1 MIYAGIVV
9 TTAAAC
15 SAPPPD
21 TATAA
26 APPVRHGEVTLTAD
40 EQRDG
45 GIMVAPSAAT
55 DRGEELRVPGRVTL
69 AEDLTWRVGVRADGV
84 VVAALVN
91 VGDYVKKGQV
101 LARYHADEL
110 RDSRAAYRAAK
121 ASLMQAEAAVTLAQR
136 NATRAAT
143 LLELKAGSQVQLE
156 HAQQDLT
163 AAQATAQARAAEV
176 QRLRTLLEDD
186 LRVPADPADGD
197 PLGDQ
202 VPILSPGSGFVLQK
216 NVTLGRAIHT
226 EDDTFVVGDLSQV
239 WVLASVRQEQLDRFR
254 TGQPAT
260 VTLSGSEQAFAGRV
274 TNLGQELDPQTR
286 TMQVRI
292 VVNNPGHRLRP
303 EMLATAVFPLGGAVA
318 TVVVPSDA
326 VQQVDG
332 QDVVFVR
339 VAPDRFAVRAVRPGR
354 TANGMTPILEGLK
367 PGEPIVTKGSFVVK
381 SQLLRASLEESD

>member
-1 MIYAGIVV
+1 
-9 TTAAAC
+9 
-15 SAPPPD
+15 
-21 TATAA
+21 
-26 APPVRHGEVTLTAD
+26 
-40 EQRDG
+40 
-45 GIMVAPSAAT
+45 
-55 DRGEELRVPGRVTL
+55 
-69 AEDLTWRVGVRADGV
+69 
-84 VVAALVN
+84 
-91 VGDYVKKGQV
+91 
-101 LARYHADEL
+101 
-110 RDSRAAYRAAK
+110 
-121 ASLMQAEAAVTLAQR
+121 MQAEAAVTLAQR